1 MTKRVSNIGPVSIN
15 KRSIAPDLARGFM
28 LLLIVLAHAPIL
40 MFNQESLVMNRPE
53 GLNMMDNIINFLGI
67 LFVDSRARVL
77 FAFLFGY
84 GLGMVVENQ
93 IKKSIP
99 NKEIKRSLIRRA
111 LTLML
116 FGFVLNIF
124 IGGQDI
130 LSIYGS
136 SIILI
141 GWALFKS
148 NQVLTRTILII
159 FSVYL
164 IIVPFMNIMMAM
176 TIGIGFPTISP
187 DITYLTQ
194 MKESLIVYP
203 GTFMM
208 HVFTPI
214 LLPILI
220 GIWASRKE
228 LMIKPQHHQRLLIRT
243 AIIGMVISIIGA
255 LPLTLVG
262 VSLWQPT
269 PFIMAGLL
277 STHLF
282 TGIAGGLAYAAMFGI
297 IAIYVNDGNMN
308 FLTYSMTALGKRSL
322 TFFIFNE
329 AILVIIFS
337 PVAIGL
343 GGSSSVTSTAI
354 ISILIWILSLGLAT
368 ILEKSGKRG
377 PLDNLFRQIIYRKK

>member
-1 MTKRVSNIGPVSIN
+1 MTKRVPNIGPVSIN

-67 LFVDSRARVL
+67 LFVDNRARVL

-84 GLGMVVENQ
+84 GLSMVVENQ

-136 SIILI
+136 STILI
-141 GWALFKS
+141 GWVLLKS

-176 TIGIGFPTISP
+176 AIGIGFPTISP

-194 MKESLIVYP
+194 MKESLIKYP

-208 HVFTPI
+208 HVATPI

-269 PFIMAGLL
+269 SIMEGLL
-277 STHLF
+277 STLHLF

-297 IAIYVNDGNMN
+297 IGIYVNDGNMN

-322 TFFIFNE
+322 TFFMFNE
-329 AILVIIFS
+329 AILVILFS

-368 ILEKSGKRG
+368 ILENSGKRG
-377 PLDNLFRQIIYRKK
+377 PLDNLFRQIIYRKN